1 MGVDLGRQESWVTL
15 VGSKVTDRED
25 AAESV
30 VNLSTDP
37 LFLKQQTTQIYIQSD
52 NIDTFTQQKL
62 GNKYYRGVCY
72 YVILCPPDPRAEWGN
87 IVREIR
93 DNATRNW

>member
-37 LFLKQQTTQIYIQSD
+37 LFLKQQTTQIYTQSD

-62 GNKYYRGVCY
+62 RNK
-72 YVILCPPDPRAEWGN
+72 N
-87 IVREIR
+87 
-93 DNATRNW
+93 